1 LTAGDQIG
9 YVVIQGSGRL
19 YERVKPYA
27 LAAYDEIDVEYYV
40 KKQIVPAALRVL
52 SMFGVKEKD
61 LISAP
66 ASLRPKTLA
75 DFFGAGK
82 A

>member
-1 LTAGDQIG
+1 MCIRD
-9 YVVIQGSGRL
+9 R
-19 YERVKPYA
+19 
-27 LAAYDEIDVEYYV
+27 IDVEYYV